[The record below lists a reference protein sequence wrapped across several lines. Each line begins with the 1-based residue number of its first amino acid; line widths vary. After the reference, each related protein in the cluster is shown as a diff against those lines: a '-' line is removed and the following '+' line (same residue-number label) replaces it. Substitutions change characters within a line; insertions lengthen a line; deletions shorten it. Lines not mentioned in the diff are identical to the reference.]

1 MEQTIPQPFVAANRF
16 GTDAPLR
23 RAMREAYRADEAA
36 TVEALLP
43 AATFDEATRRRIE
56 RQARD
61 MVAHVRARRRDVG
74 GLDAFMHEYDLS
86 SQEGVALMCL
96 AEALLRIPDDDTAE
110 ALIRDKIAA
119 ADWQRHLGDSDSLF
133 VNASTWGLMLTGKV
147 VRLEDRWKGDVS
159 GFFGRVVANPS
170 CARP

>member
-1 MEQTIPQPFVAANRF
+1 MEQTIPHPFVAASRF

-43 AATFDEATRRRIE
+43 TATFDEATRRRIE

-86 SQEGVALMCL
+86 SQVGG
-96 AEALLRIPDDDTAE
+96 RPDVPG
-110 ALIRDKIAA
+110 RGAA
-119 ADWQRHLGDSDSLF
+119 AHSRRRHCRGADPRQDRRGRLAAPPGRQRIALRQRLDLG
-133 VNASTWGLMLTGKV
+133 G
-147 VRLEDRWKGDVS
+147 
-159 GFFGRVVANPS
+159 
-170 CARP
+170 